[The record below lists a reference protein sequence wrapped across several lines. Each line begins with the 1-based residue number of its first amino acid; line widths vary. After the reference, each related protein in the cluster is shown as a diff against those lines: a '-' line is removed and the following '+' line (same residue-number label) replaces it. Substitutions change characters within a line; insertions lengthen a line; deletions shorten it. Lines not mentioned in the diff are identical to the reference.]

1 MTDAAQDFEAHSLPE
16 RYSSFLLRC
25 WHVGK
30 GELRIKLE
38 HIQSGD
44 STQVGTYEAAIAWLS
59 ERCEGLREREAS
71 YSQR

>member
-1 MTDAAQDFEAHSLPE
+1 MMINEAHALPDHTTPK

-25 WHVGK
+25 WHVGQ

-44 STQVGTYEAAIAWLS
+44 SAQVDTYEAALAWLS
-59 ERCEGLREREAS
+59 KYCAALHESDEPP
-71 YSQR
+71 